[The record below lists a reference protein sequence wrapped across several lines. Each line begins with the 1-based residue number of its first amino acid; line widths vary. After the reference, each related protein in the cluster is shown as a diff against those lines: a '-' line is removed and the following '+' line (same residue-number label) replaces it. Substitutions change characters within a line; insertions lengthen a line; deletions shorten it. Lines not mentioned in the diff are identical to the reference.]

1 LLPSLSFVLRLP
13 AAFAG
18 VYGAF
23 SHSDFSAGGTNPSKQ
38 HHPRVYVAKSGF
50 MRQVMDDL
58 RPVEEFCSVYRPL
71 LHWHKGVTNRFLGE
85 EVDLGAPG
93 SPPSMACY
101 WMCFPASSSICLGR
115 IYGNGFN
122 PALVPLVVVEQVRW
136 ILVQAGVGF
145 NERYNLNAY
154 AAQYT
159 HVGF

>member
-1 LLPSLSFVLRLP
+1 
-13 AAFAG
+13 
-18 VYGAF
+18 
-23 SHSDFSAGGTNPSKQ
+23 
-38 HHPRVYVAKSGF
+38 VYVAKNGF

-71 LHWHKGVTNRFLGE
+71 LHWQKGVTNRFLGE

-122 PALVPLVVVEQVRW
+122 PALLPLVVVEQVRW
-136 ILVQAGVGF
+136 IWFRLGLGSNRPWFKRA
-145 NERYNLNAY
+145 LY
-154 AAQYT
+154 AAQYIPT
-159 HVGF
+159 WVLMYEQQHEKLRII